1 VLGYLSARGVDDPE
15 AVTQDVFLSL
25 LPRLATVHGGEAGI
39 STLLFSI
46 AHARSVDH
54 HRRRTRNPVTVEYAA
69 DDDPRVAPSAEDRV
83 VGSAKNS
90 PVVAML
96 DTLPTEQR
104 EVLLLRIVADLPI
117 ESVATIMDKTAG
129 AVKQLQRRALLALK
143 NGLGTAPRTVPSSTA
158 DADGSTA

>member
-1 VLGYLSARGVDDPE
+1 M
-15 AVTQDVFLSL
+15 
-25 LPRLATVHGGEAGI
+25 
-39 STLLFSI
+39 STLVFSI

-69 DDDPRVAPSAEDRV
+69 DDDPRVTPSAEARV
-83 VGSAKNS
+83 IDSAANS

-96 DTLPTEQR
+96 STLPAEQR

-117 ESVATIMDKTAG
+117 ESVATIMEKTAG

-143 NGLGTAPRTVPSSTA
+143 GGLSTEPDVTAK
-158 DADGSTA
+158 GSAA

>member
-1 VLGYLSARGVDDPE
+1 VDDPE
-15 AVTQDVFLSL
+15 AVTQDVFLAL

-54 HRRRTRNPVTVEYAA
+54 HRRRTRNPVSVEYAA
-69 DDDPRVAPSAEDRV
+69 DDDPRVAPSAEERAL
-83 VGSAKNS
+83 GSAGNS
-90 PVVAML
+90 HVVAML

-117 ESVATIMDKTAG
+117 HSVATIMNTTAG

-143 NGLGTAPRTVPSSTA
+143 SGLVTVPLTGPSRKASI
-158 DADGSTA
+158 DGSPV